1 MTELPKKLNAGLH
14 HVDGTGVELLQL
26 TKEVGKY
33 LTEGILLPSQKDGI
47 LILRCYMPLKEKGGG
62 QSEYAETARWH

>member
-1 MTELPKKLNAGLH
+1 MTELPKKLNAGLR

-33 LTEGILLPSQKDGI
+33 LTEGILLPCLKDGI
-47 LILRCYMPLKEKGGG
+47 
-62 QSEYAETARWH
+62 